1 MKIASWSLAVLLLVG
16 TSARSDEPAPQKTL
30 ETIKKQKVERLRATE
45 AYFRRAGKVVSA
57 DYYRRAAEQAEK
69 KGGRPPT
76 IYVPVIKVDGL
87 EREEAFRLTEVLIRS
102 IERDTPYKVVGS
114 PEDADL
120 IFEGTV
126 KPGSRPKP

>member
-1 MKIASWSLAVLLLVG
+1 MKIATWSLAALLLVV
-16 TSARSDEPAPQKTL
+16 TSASPDEPAPQQTL
-30 ETIKKQKVERLRATE
+30 EAIKKQEVERLRATE
-45 AYFRRAGKVVSA
+45 AYYRRAGKVNSA

-69 KGGRPPT
+69 KGDRPPT

-87 EREEAFRLTEVLIRS
+87 AREEAFRLTEVLIKS
-102 IERDTPYKVVGS
+102 IERDTLYKVVGS